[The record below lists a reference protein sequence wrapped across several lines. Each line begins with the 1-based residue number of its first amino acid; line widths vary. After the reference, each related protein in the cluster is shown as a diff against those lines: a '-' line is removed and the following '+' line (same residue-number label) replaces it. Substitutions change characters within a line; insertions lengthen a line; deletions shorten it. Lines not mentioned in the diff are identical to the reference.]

1 MKLVL
6 KYFCLCYQVVLDYLK
21 INLLIFPKPLS
32 LRLKEMIA
40 LSSKDIIIWFSSM
53 SILLMTKHGNIHDEE
68 RILNQIQRREKERI
82 PSTGKLAFISSH
94 NLHRKIHLFLF
105 WDTEIL
111 SNSSNKPRNASN
123 KPRNAFGTSVQL
135 LGFSFFTWRTGMFQ
149 DAATQFVIYKSAPW
163 ALPRSCLEAETF
175 RTTPPPPDIL
185 KTRAFLVISSPGDY
199 SIHSSLTSIDHDGF
213 SPRFEGNHTRKKK
226 ERKKE
231 MRETFPLHFTIS
243 HLFHRNNYSPR
254 LSVSGK
260 APAATCEFN

>member
-1 MKLVL
+1 ML

-68 RILNQIQRREKERI
+68 RILNQIQRREKERV
-82 PSTGKLAFISSH
+82 PSTGKLAFISSR
-94 NLHRKIHLFLF
+94 NLQRKIHLFLF
-105 WDTEIL
+105 GDTEIL
-111 SNSSNKPRNASN
+111 SDSSTKPRNASN
-123 KPRNAFGTSVQL
+123 KTRNAFGTSVQL

-175 RTTPPPPDIL
+175 RAAPPHPQTFSKPEL
-185 KTRAFLVISSPGDY
+185 
-199 SIHSSLTSIDHDGF
+199 SL
-213 SPRFEGNHTRKKK
+213 
-226 ERKKE
+226 
-231 MRETFPLHFTIS
+231 
-243 HLFHRNNYSPR
+243 
-254 LSVSGK
+254 
-260 APAATCEFN
+260 